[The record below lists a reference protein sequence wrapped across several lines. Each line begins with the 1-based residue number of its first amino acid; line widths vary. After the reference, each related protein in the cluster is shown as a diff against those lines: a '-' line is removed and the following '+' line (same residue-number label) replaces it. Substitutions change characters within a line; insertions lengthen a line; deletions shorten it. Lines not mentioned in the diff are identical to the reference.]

1 MARKGHDP
9 HRSWFHDRIQSD
21 HGAII
26 KGCCE
31 AKITEILR
39 DRARYPSPIRPV
51 GSRHSMTPC
60 MSAEGSGDDGTK
72 HWGTLV
78 DMTAL
83 TALRDGSGEPGTHTL
98 RVTPD
103 ASGESAS
110 VTVPAGRT
118 FFDVASE
125 LNEQEP
131 PWMFRVNTELGPLTV
146 GAAACGATKD
156 SSFHGE
162 SGQVCHDVIGMRLI
176 RPDGRAED
184 IDETHRDLPALRCS
198 YGLFGIVTEV
208 TFRVYRK
215 YYVSMEHREIAPEN
229 GQTFTPRELQ
239 RHFDDWI
246 GPRDNENA
254 VFLYMFP
261 YRDRIVA
268 EIRKKPITEGTPRE
282 KSLWLTVRNFFWD
295 QGSHDWEKFARRYRV
310 LFLHRFLQDRFRKRL
325 QDLFGIVLSWGL
337 TTFLNI
343 KRLNP
348 VAQIVDFDPQ
358 DDEHRF
364 TFSMWAFP
372 EHEFA
377 EILPQYFALC
387 REHEGTFRTG
397 LPHASY
403 HIGVDRSS
411 VLSYSRHGA
420 VWTLDPICPD
430 NIPGWHPF
438 LDEFNKLCSELRGIP
453 LLNQTPRLTRA
464 QVACAFGDV
473 LPEFEAT
480 RREFDPGGRMLNVY
494 FEDLL
499 DASAP
504 AASVAA

>member
-1 MARKGHDP
+1 MTKRGHDP
-9 HRSWFHDRIQSD
+9 HESWFHDRIQSE

-31 AKITEILR
+31 AKITGILR
-39 DRARYPSPIRPV
+39 DCARYPSPVRPL

-60 MSAEGSGDDGTK
+60 MSAEGTGDDGTK

-83 TALRDGSGEPGTHTL
+83 TALRDGSGEPGTHSL
-98 RVTPD
+98 RVIPD
-103 ASGESAS
+103 AGGESAS

-118 FFDVASE
+118 FIDVAHE
-125 LNEQEP
+125 LNEHEP
-131 PWMFRVNTELGPLTV
+131 PWMFRVNTELGPLTI

-184 IDETHRDLPALRCS
+184 IGEHHPDLPALRCS
-198 YGLFGIVTEV
+198 YGLFGIVAEV

-215 YYVSMEHREIAPEN
+215 YYVSMEHRKIEPED
-229 GQTFTPRELQ
+229 GETFTARELQ

-254 VFLYMFP
+254 VFLYLFP
-261 YRDRIVA
+261 YRNRIVA
-268 EIRKKPITEGTPRE
+268 EIRRKPVTEGAPRE
-282 KSLWLTVRNFFWD
+282 KSLWLTIRNKVWD
-295 QGSHDWEKFARRYRV
+295 QGAHAWEKYAVQRV
-310 LFLHRFLQDRFRKRL
+310 LRRPL
-325 QDLFGIVLSWGL
+325 QDLFGIVLSLYL
-337 TTFLNI
+337 TCLLKLERI
-343 KRLNP
+343 NP
-348 VAQIVDFDPQ
+348 VAQIVDFDPT
-358 DDEHRF
+358 DPKHRF

-372 EHEFA
+372 EREFA
-377 EILPQYFALC
+377 EILPKYFKLC
-387 REHEGTFRTG
+387 RDHADPSMKEHLFRTG

-403 HIGVDRSS
+403 HIGRDKSS
-411 VLSYSRHGA
+411 LLSYSRDGA

-430 NIPGWHPF
+430 NVRAWHPF
-438 LDEFNKLCSELRGIP
+438 LDEFNKLCSELGGIP

-464 QVACAFGDV
+464 QVARAFEDC
-473 LPEFEAT
+473 LPEFEAA
-480 RREFDPGGRMLNVY
+480 RQRYDPHGRMLNAY
-494 FEDLL
+494 FKDLL
-499 DASAP
+499 GGPIP